1 MASHALPTEGMGS
14 DSPDEALLNKLAD
27 DYNNIVYDELE
38 DFLQQFQTLCD
49 AGPGTSAEDLRL
61 PVSKLPALV
70 EACQLTHLDPS
81 VFTAEGVTEA
91 LFKEHRKHRNRQA
104 ESHGDSTQP
113 RPPSFAMSRG
123 SFLQREGSSL
133 AAGTPDDR
141 SPGARLSMMWE
152 RVSARLP
159 APVSSEG
166 RHKPTKA
173 DLAPFRKEE
182 SSQVSFSEFAAVLH
196 IAKIE
201 EFEPRKP
208 PIFPFDPESKPK
220 LLWDLIIMIFLLYT
234 TFSVPY
240 LLSFGEPLPVST
252 GDGTRTEPAWTSYD
266 TFDLMLDCLFCTDVV
281 INFCTAVVL
290 RGVYVTDLHQIWF
303 HYAKTWFFI
312 DFFGSVPFDKIVSAL
327 VGSSGDM
334 EGFLSA
340 MRLIRILKIVRAV
353 RFLQKINQL
362 EQKDTTG
369 TLKTFLSVF
378 RAVFLMVFVAHF
390 LACIF
395 YLIVDKTPNAD
406 TGEFED
412 NWMSAV
418 HPVFLDFEQTSNVER
433 YVLGFYWAIVTI
445 GTVGYGD
452 ILPVTHNERI
462 FGTIAALI
470 GGICFSYSLGSIT
483 QLIQKSNG
491 SAKRF
496 EVLFRV

>member
-1 MASHALPTEGMGS
+1 MGS
-14 DSPDEALLNKLAD
+14 EAEPEGAHAEAPDEALLNQLAD

-38 DFLQQFQTLCD
+38 DYLQQFQTLCD
-49 AGPGTSAEDLRL
+49 AGEGKRVEDLRL

-70 EACQLTHLDPS
+70 VACQLTHLDAS
-81 VFTAEGVTEA
+81 TFTADGVTQA
-91 LFKEHRKHRNRQA
+91 LFREHRKHGKRRTQGEGDRQPPIGSA
-104 ESHGDSTQP
+104 RGASFRWQASDS
-113 RPPSFAMSRG
+113 
-123 SFLQREGSSL
+123 E
-133 AAGTPDDR
+133 AGTSDGR
-141 SPGARLSMMWE
+141 SPGVRLSMMWD

-159 APVSSEG
+159 GPASSES

-182 SSQVSFSEFAAVLH
+182 NSLVSFSEFAAVLH

-220 LLWDLIIMIFLLYT
+220 LVWDLVIMIFLLYT

-240 LLSFGEPLPVST
+240 LLSFGEPPPPSVQ
-252 GDGTRTEPAWTSYD
+252 GGTREAQQWTAYD
-266 TFDLMLDCLFCTDVV
+266 IFDLMLDCLFCTDVV

-290 RGVYVTDLHQIWF
+290 RGVYVTDLRQIWL
-303 HYAKTWFFI
+303 HYIKTWFFI
-312 DFFGSVPFDKIVSAL
+312 DFFGSVPFDKIVTAM
-327 VGSSGDM
+327 VGSNSEM

-369 TLKTFLSVF
+369 TLKMFLSVF

-395 YLIVDKTPNAD
+395 YLIVNKKPDEE
-406 TGEFED
+406 TGEIGP
-412 NWMSAV
+412 NWMSGTRKN
-418 HPVFLDFEQTSNVER
+418 H
-433 YVLGFYWAIVTI
+433 YVV
-445 GTVGYGD
+445 
-452 ILPVTHNERI
+452 
-462 FGTIAALI
+462 
-470 GGICFSYSLGSIT
+470 
-483 QLIQKSNG
+483 
-491 SAKRF
+491 AK
-496 EVLFRV
+496 